1 MSNNQKM
8 HIVMEKEI
16 LRRILPIAVE
26 EFSGNVSQYIRIVV
40 FNDLIRRGKLTEN
53 EKKILEDD

>member
-1 MSNNQKM
+1 
-8 HIVMEKEI
+8 MEKEI

-26 EFSGNVSQYIRIVV
+26 EFNGNVSQYIRIVV

-53 EKKILEDD
+53 ERKILEDA